1 MDILEKSFLV
11 IDLNGTLV
19 DQLEG
24 NPLDRAIDEFMGEG
38 QSEIL
43 VDDVVNS
50 LNYALLDN
58 RIQTVI
64 LKLDNFAYGGF
75 SKLER
80 IGAVLDNITQNGK
93 EVIAYSEFYNR
104 SSYYLAA
111 RSSRVLLHPQGVI
124 LPQGFSFYSNY
135 FKDLID

>member
-1 MDILEKSFLV
+1 MTPLTQDILEKSFLV

-43 VDDVVNS
+43 VDDVISS
-50 LNYALLDN
+50 LNYAQQDI

-64 LKLDNFAYGGF
+64 LKLDNFENVTD
-75 SKLER
+75 SVLTKL
-80 IGAVLDNITQNGK
+80 IV
-93 EVIAYSEFYNR
+93 
-104 SSYYLAA
+104 
-111 RSSRVLLHPQGVI
+111 
-124 LPQGFSFYSNY
+124 
-135 FKDLID
+135 